1 MEITIDTHALIWY
14 LDKSLN
20 QKLSTKALDTI
31 KKAEK
36 DGIIYIPIIVLF
48 EILYL
53 IEKGRI
59 NQNFNELLNA
69 LEKNKDLVCNRE
81 RNLAKSI

>member
-1 MEITIDTHALIWY
+1 MGITIDTHSLIWY

-20 QKLSTKALDTI
+20 SKLSAIDLDTI
-31 KKAEK
+31 IKAEK
-36 DGIIYIPIIVLF
+36 NGIIYVPVIVLV

-59 NQNFNELLNA
+59 KQDFNILLSI
-69 LEKNKDLVCNRE
+69 LEESENYYI
-81 RNLAKSI
+81 SFI